1 MAPKG
6 ISFSVVLVINRVSIL
21 NRVMF
26 WYSSLKLDMFF
37 LGETT
42 FPSLL
47 IRPLT
52 KALLSTMLSWASR
65 NGHKYRVSNFW

>member
-6 ISFSVVLVINRVSIL
+6 MGFSVVLVINRVSIL

-37 LGETT
+37 LVETT

-47 IRPLT
+47 IRP
-52 KALLSTMLSWASR
+52 
-65 NGHKYRVSNFW
+65 